1 MSKFQMQMCH
11 VRFFDYDAPEGVV
24 AEGLEHE
31 LEGEYAYQY
40 TDGIWHA
47 VIALR
52 YAAKSKPDE
61 MGRCF
66 SVRTCMESIF
76 TYQGEQTE
84 EEEKRFV
91 KMLKMNGALSLMA
104 VMRGQVATTTT
115 ALGMS
120 PNLIMPSVN
129 LNYMKWTDS
138 SSKIQNAEKNE

>member
-1 MSKFQMQMCH
+1 
-11 VRFFDYDAPEGVV
+11 
-24 AEGLEHE
+24 
-31 LEGEYAYQY
+31 
-40 TDGIWHA
+40 
-47 VIALR
+47 
-52 YAAKSKPDE
+52 
-61 MGRCF
+61 
-66 SVRTCMESIF
+66 MESIF